1 MAAIRLSRFT
11 LSRLLAWRNATW
23 RPWRTFLL
31 CAGFGVGVGVMIVL
45 LAVGEAMVRQASQ
58 ERLVGGGDVT
68 VLPEGIDMEVLTTGG
83 LGGLFFSVPNARF
96 VYRQV
101 LTSPRFRDAVR
112 IVAPQIEGK
121 LLYVT
126 TRDGRETAV
135 RAGGEIPSASRAL
148 GAAPSIASGEWSDDD
163 GDRRWT
169 QPTASE
175 LRHDID
181 HFHRPPAGMASRES
195 WGEWHYFN
203 VIAPDASHWAFIS
216 FIVGGDVTGDAWGG
230 QVLVTLHERDK
241 APRRFSVTLP
251 NTRVRFSTRDAD
263 LAIGPNRVRVLENG
277 QYAINAT
284 AREEGT
290 GTPLTL
296 ALVVSPA
303 QRVDF
308 PGATLVSGDFVS
320 GYAVPGLRASATGT
334 ICLGAR
340 CDAYHDAQAYHDHN
354 WGGWRGVTWEWG
366 ATRVGAYTVLYGRVA
381 PEDST
386 VGNAPLFVYLTDS
399 TGFLSLFRPKLITYD
414 DARIIQTRDGPL
426 HVPAHAELLDMRDGD
441 TLRLSLIIDDA
452 VASDTRAA
460 APQRGD
466 GTAARA
472 LRHPWFIQ
480 MAGEATISGRVRG
493 QRLSGRGRGFFET
506 YR

>member
-1 MAAIRLSRFT
+1 M
-11 LSRLLAWRNATW
+11 
-23 RPWRTFLL
+23 
-31 CAGFGVGVGVMIVL
+31 
-45 LAVGEAMVRQASQ
+45 
-58 ERLVGGGDVT
+58 
-68 VLPEGIDMEVLTTGG
+68 
-83 LGGLFFSVPNARF
+83 
-96 VYRQV
+96 
-101 LTSPRFRDAVR
+101 
-112 IVAPQIEGK
+112 
-121 LLYVT
+121 
-126 TRDGRETAV
+126 
-135 RAGGEIPSASRAL
+135 
-148 GAAPSIASGEWSDDD
+148 
-163 GDRRWT
+163 
-169 QPTASE
+169 
-175 LRHDID
+175 
-181 HFHRPPAGMASRES
+181 
-195 WGEWHYFN
+195 
-203 VIAPDASHWAFIS
+203 
-216 FIVGGDVTGDAWGG
+216 
-230 QVLVTLHERDK
+230 
-241 APRRFSVTLP
+241 
-251 NTRVRFSTRDAD
+251 
-263 LAIGPNRVRVLENG
+263 RVLENG

-480 MAGEATISGRVRG
+480 MAGEAMISGRVRG